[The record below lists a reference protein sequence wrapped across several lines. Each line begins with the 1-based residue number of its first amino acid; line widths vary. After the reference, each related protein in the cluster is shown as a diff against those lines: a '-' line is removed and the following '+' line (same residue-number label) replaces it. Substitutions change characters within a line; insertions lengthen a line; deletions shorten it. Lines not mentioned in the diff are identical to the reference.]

1 MFSRIRTGKSTSAF
15 SGEPALLRR
24 KLEEADA
31 VLIGA
36 GAGLSAAAGFEYEGE
51 RFQRYFSDFA
61 ARYHFADMYS
71 GGFYPY
77 DTLEEHWAYWS
88 RYIWINRYMDAPRP
102 VYDRLYQLVKDKDYF
117 VLRRAISE

>member
-36 GAGLSAAAGFEYEGE
+36 GAGQIG
-51 RFQRYFSDFA
+51 
-61 ARYHFADMYS
+61 
-71 GGFYPY
+71 
-77 DTLEEHWAYWS
+77 
-88 RYIWINRYMDAPRP
+88 
-102 VYDRLYQLVKDKDYF
+102 
-117 VLRRAISE
+117 RAHV